1 MQANLGLAPNTI
13 DAYGRALDDYIRFS
27 TAASVDVAT
36 AGREHVA
43 RWVRDLCERPN
54 AAAAGARQ
62 SGLSNAT
69 IQQRLTAVRLFYDH
83 LVFEAVRDQNP
94 VRAHT
99 AATRVGRATTAETSS
114 ERSQGKSHR
123 RVVSIWRSRCV
134 KTRALVPRQA
144 RVWLGML
151 LTTHNRQ
158 SRAHRPT
165 PDDHDAGH
173 HHTVTVAAQARRTAS
188 GKKRHVATQKRHPS
202 VIGVS
207 QSCFRRDLRGT
218 CRSQTRQNGRPKR
231 MPQSG

>member
-1 MQANLGLAPNTI
+1 MGTKDVRWEKYPAIVPADRAGRWLDMQANLGLAPNTM

-83 LVFEAVRDQNP
+83 LVSEAVRDQNP

-151 LTTHNRQ
+151 LTTHIGKVEHIVQ
-158 SRAHRPT
+158 HLMT
-165 PDDHDAGH
+165 MM
-173 HHTVTVAAQARRTAS
+173 QAT
-188 GKKRHVATQKRHPS
+188 
-202 VIGVS
+202 II
-207 QSCFRRDLRGT
+207 
-218 CRSQTRQNGRPKR
+218 RSP
-231 MPQSG
+231 